1 MQTIQGGSSARC
13 EKGSKPKC
21 IFGTQGDDFLEA
33 HKRRTVSGSPEALLA
48 VRLELQSSL
57 FHQFAKEH
65 VCI

>member
-21 IFGTQGDDFLEA
+21 TSGTQGNDFLEA
-33 HKRRTVSGSPEALLA
+33 RKRRTVSGSPEVSFA
-48 VRLELQSSL
+48 VRLELQSSP